1 LGGNALDTRR
11 RYQVGVAVL
20 VTGGTSL
27 PPQFYGL
34 RSQAGESAGNV
45 PNRPAPLWDS
55 RIPGDRQAARIV
67 EFALRRAWLGGV
79 VPEIMSPGDAGMQIT
94 LELPEDI
101 AQGLESKW
109 KDLPRAALE
118 SLALEAYRSHALTA
132 AQLRRLLGF
141 ETRMQVD
148 AFLKE
153 HEVYDF
159 TAADFE
165 QDRETL
171 RQLRTRETQ
180 P

>member
-1 LGGNALDTRR
+1 
-11 RYQVGVAVL
+11 
-20 VTGGTSL
+20 
-27 PPQFYGL
+27 
-34 RSQAGESAGNV
+34 
-45 PNRPAPLWDS
+45 
-55 RIPGDRQAARIV
+55 
-67 EFALRRAWLGGV
+67 
-79 VPEIMSPGDAGMQIT
+79 MQIT

-101 AQGLESKW
+101 AHGLESFW
-109 KDLPRAALE
+109 KDGRAALE
-118 SLALEAYRSHALTA
+118 NLALEAYRSEVLTA

-153 HEVYDF
+153 HEVYDY

-171 RQLRTRETQ
+171 RQLRISEAQ

>member
-1 LGGNALDTRR
+1 
-11 RYQVGVAVL
+11 
-20 VTGGTSL
+20 
-27 PPQFYGL
+27 
-34 RSQAGESAGNV
+34 
-45 PNRPAPLWDS
+45 
-55 RIPGDRQAARIV
+55 
-67 EFALRRAWLGGV
+67 
-79 VPEIMSPGDAGMQIT
+79 MQIR

-101 AQGLESKW
+101 AEGLEARW

-118 SLALEAYRSHALTA
+118 SLALEAYRSHTLTA

-153 HEVYDF
+153 HEIFDYS
-159 TAADFE
+159 AADFE

-171 RQLRTRETQ
+171 RELRMRASR

>member
-1 LGGNALDTRR
+1 
-11 RYQVGVAVL
+11 
-20 VTGGTSL
+20 
-27 PPQFYGL
+27 
-34 RSQAGESAGNV
+34 
-45 PNRPAPLWDS
+45 
-55 RIPGDRQAARIV
+55 
-67 EFALRRAWLGGV
+67 
-79 VPEIMSPGDAGMQIT
+79 MQIT

-101 AQGLESKW
+101 VQELRSKW

-159 TAADFE
+159 TVADFE

-171 RQLRTRETQ
+171 RQIRAREAQ
-180 P
+180 H